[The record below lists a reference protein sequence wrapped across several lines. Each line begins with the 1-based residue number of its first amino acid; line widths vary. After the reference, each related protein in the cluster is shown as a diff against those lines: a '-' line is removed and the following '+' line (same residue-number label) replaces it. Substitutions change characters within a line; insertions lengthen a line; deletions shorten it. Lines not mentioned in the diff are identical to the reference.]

1 MADVATAPQSI
12 EVMSDQQEL
21 TFATRFLNRNPQIR
35 RAVADTEEFILWKNQ
50 LPTKEIDGVI
60 YYLRGGS
67 VTSDVPNP
75 SNQSA
80 FYMNPGADQLQEQDE
95 LILEWAIAHGWVS
108 EKELNESPLE

>member
-1 MADVATAPQSI
+1 
-12 EVMSDQQEL
+12 MSDPQEP

-35 RAVADTEEFILWKNQ
+35 QAVADTEEFILWKNQ

-60 YYLRGGS
+60 YYLRGGP
-67 VTSDVPNP
+67 VASDVPNP

-108 EKELNESPLE
+108 EKELNQSRLE